1 MSHQLTVRF
10 ENRAVFAIYEHL
22 MNGTAENSWLAKQL
36 PAAAL
41 VAEFVR
47 REGRDRDRDLD
58 RHVIT
63 PHLCVPTPTCRLW
76 SIKYLETEIA
86 QPWMVV
92 RATAERPIRP
102 KDT

>member
-1 MSHQLTVRF
+1 
-10 ENRAVFAIYEHL
+10 
-22 MNGTAENSWLAKQL
+22 MNGTAENSWLARQL

-47 REGRDRDRDLD
+47 REGRDRDRDFD
-58 RHVIT
+58 RPVIT
-63 PHLCVPTPTCRLW
+63 SHICVPTPTCRLW

-92 RATAERPIRP
+92 RATVERPMTR

>member
-1 MSHQLTVRF
+1 
-10 ENRAVFAIYEHL
+10 
-22 MNGTAENSWLAKQL
+22 MNGTAENSCLTRQL
-36 PAAAL
+36 PAAVL

-47 REGRDRDRDLD
+47 RESCDRDLD

-63 PHLCVPTPTCRLW
+63 PHLYLCVPTPTCRLW

-92 RATAERPIRP
+92 RATAERGQ
-102 KDT
+102 